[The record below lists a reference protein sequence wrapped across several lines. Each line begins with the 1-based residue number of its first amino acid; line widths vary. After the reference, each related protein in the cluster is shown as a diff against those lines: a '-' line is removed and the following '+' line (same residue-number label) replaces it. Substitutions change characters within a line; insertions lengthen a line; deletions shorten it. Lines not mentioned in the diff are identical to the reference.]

1 MTTSLLDLARGPLFH
16 WALIVMII
24 GLVWRLSGL
33 IFFRGQSQAAEPKPG
48 NPIAAG
54 LRTVALRS
62 VPPHE
67 LEKNITFQHL
77 TGYAWHIGW
86 FVTFLFLGVHLPL
99 IKSILGFAWPAL
111 PNGVILVVAALT
123 AGILLTLWA
132 RRVLD
137 PVLRLISNFDDHLSV
152 ALTIAPI
159 LTGIAAFAHWSPF
172 GTRYETML
180 AIHLL
185 SIELLMVW
193 VPFGKI
199 FHVVTSLI
207 VRYRTGAAFIRRGV
221 RA

>member
-99 IKSILGFAWPAL
+99 IKSILGFAVGNTCAQ
-111 PNGVILVVAALT
+111 NSA
-123 AGILLTLWA
+123 
-132 RRVLD
+132 VLFC
-137 PVLRLISNFDDHLSV
+137 ISAIGYV
-152 ALTIAPI
+152 PALTISITSPGSI
-159 LTGIAAFAHWSPF
+159 TGSAS
-172 GTRYETML
+172 
-180 AIHLL
+180 
-185 SIELLMVW
+185 
-193 VPFGKI
+193 
-199 FHVVTSLI
+199 
-207 VRYRTGAAFIRRGV
+207 
-221 RA
+221 RATAGCLP